1 MRAVHQGRGQAQA
14 ASCEQCIKKRQISTS
29 REVAE
34 AEALVLSP
42 LRTTPSTRQRFR
54 FKLMNPDKAPQR
66 PLVHRLLALD
76 MVRQS
81 VLWSRTP
88 RKLSLLFY

>member
-1 MRAVHQGRGQAQA
+1 M
-14 ASCEQCIKKRQISTS
+14 ASCEQCTKETSRIKNRQISTS

-34 AEALVLSP
+34 AEALVHSP
-42 LRTTPSTRQRFR
+42 FRTTSSTRQRFR
-54 FKLMNPDKAPQR
+54 FKSMNPDKAPQR